1 MIEKEVIDT
10 TMTRLKGYG
19 QQERKERK
27 EEEEEEEEEDSVLS
41 QTLSRTEFIAG
52 KF

>member
-27 EEEEEEEEEDSVLS
+27 EEEEEEDSVLS